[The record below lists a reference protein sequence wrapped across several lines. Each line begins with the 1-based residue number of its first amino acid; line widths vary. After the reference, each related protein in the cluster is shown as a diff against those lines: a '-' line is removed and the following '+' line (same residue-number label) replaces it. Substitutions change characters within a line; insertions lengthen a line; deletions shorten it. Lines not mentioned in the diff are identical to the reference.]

1 MSETPARMKLTIVS
15 GLSGA
20 GKTVALRQY
29 EDLGWFCIDNIPLGL
44 IEPLLVHA
52 LHSGDA
58 RYNRVA
64 IGVDARA
71 APAEI
76 EGFPRSVE
84 ELRGRDID
92 VDVLFLQCDEQVL
105 LKRYNETRRKHP
117 LSDAETSLVEAL
129 QRERR
134 LLKPVSDAA
143 DSVLDTTGLN
153 LHELREAIHRRLP
166 EARGSRLSVLF
177 LSFGFKNGVPDGVD
191 FVFDAR
197 CLPNPHWDPALRPL
211 SGRDRAVADW
221 LGQHPE
227 VARFEQD
234 LQTFLASWL
243 PRFQEQDRA
252 YVTIA
257 VGCTG
262 GQHRSVY
269 LVEALG
275 QQFRERFGQ
284 VIVKHRDLS

>member
-52 LHSGDA
+52 LNSGDA

-76 EGFPRSVE
+76 EDFPRSVD
-84 ELRGRDID
+84 ELRGRDIE
-92 VDVLFLQCDEQVL
+92 VDVLFLHCDDPVL
-105 LKRYNETRRKHP
+105 LKRYNDTRRKHP
-117 LSDAETSLVEAL
+117 LSDGETSLVEAI
-129 QRERR
+129 QRERQ

-143 DSVLDTTGLN
+143 DSVLDTTALN

-166 EARGSRLSVLF
+166 EARGGRLSVLL

-191 FVFDAR
+191 FLFDAR
-197 CLPNPHWDPALRPL
+197 CLPNPHWEPRLRPL
-211 SGRDRAVADW
+211 NGRDEPVAAW
-221 LGQHPE
+221 LG
-227 VARFEQD
+227 EQSDVSQFRDD
-234 LQTFLASWL
+234 LQRFLERWL
-243 PRFQEQDRA
+243 PHYREQDRA
-252 YVTIA
+252 YVTVA

-275 QQFRERFGQ
+275 AMLREKFDQ
-284 VIVKHRDLS
+284 VIVKHRELN

>member
-52 LHSGDA
+52 LNSGDA

-76 EGFPRSVE
+76 EDFPRSVD
-84 ELRGRDID
+84 ELRGRDIE
-92 VDVLFLQCDEQVL
+92 VDVLFLHCDDPVL
-105 LKRYNETRRKHP
+105 LKRYNDTRRKHP
-117 LSDAETSLVEAL
+117 LSDGETSLVEAI
-129 QRERR
+129 QRERQ

-143 DSVLDTTGLN
+143 DSVLDTSALN

-166 EARGSRLSVLF
+166 EARGGRLSVLL

-191 FVFDAR
+191 FLFDAR
-197 CLPNPHWDPALRPL
+197 CLPNPHWEPRLRPL
-211 SGRDRAVADW
+211 NGRDEPVAAW
-221 LGQHPE
+221 LGQQSD
-227 VARFEQD
+227 VSQFRDD
-234 LQTFLASWL
+234 LQRFLERWL
-243 PRFQEQDRA
+243 PHYREQDRA
-252 YVTIA
+252 YVTVA

-275 QQFRERFGQ
+275 AMLREKFDQ
-284 VIVKHRDLS
+284 VIVKHRELN

>member
-52 LHSGDA
+52 LNSGDA

-76 EGFPRSVE
+76 EDFPRSVD
-84 ELRGRDID
+84 ELRGRDIE
-92 VDVLFLQCDEQVL
+92 VDVLFLHCDDPVL
-105 LKRYNETRRKHP
+105 LKRYNDTRRKHP
-117 LSDAETSLVEAL
+117 LSDGETSLVEAI
-129 QRERR
+129 QRERQ

-143 DSVLDTTGLN
+143 DSVLDTTALN

-166 EARGSRLSVLF
+166 EARGGRLSVLL
-177 LSFGFKNGVPDGVD
+177 LSFGFKNGMPDGVD
-191 FVFDAR
+191 FLFDAR
-197 CLPNPHWDPALRPL
+197 CLPNPHWEPRLRPL
-211 SGRDRAVADW
+211 NGRDEPVAAW
-221 LGQHPE
+221 LDQQSD
-227 VARFEQD
+227 VSRFRDD
-234 LQTFLASWL
+234 LQRFLERWL
-243 PRFQEQDRA
+243 PHYREQDRA
-252 YVTIA
+252 YVTVA

-275 QQFRERFGQ
+275 AMLREKFDQ
-284 VIVKHRDLS
+284 VIVKHRELN